1 MKNVEI
7 FIYSFIQGI
16 SEFLPISSSAHL
28 YALESFFNWKVEG
41 LTFALAAHLGSLI
54 AVLFYEKSFLIKNF
68 NSLLTTKKENEIFLL
83 IICVLPV
90 LFIGFLIVI
99 FFKESYKFSVNYIA
113 LSSIVGA
120 LLLAFSDQ
128 EKDNSKKKKKLSLKD
143 SLFIGIFQIL
153 SLIPGMSRAGTVITM
168 ARYLGYTR
176 SFSIKLA
183 LLTSIPIILFASLYG
198 IFNIFIAS
206 QSIHYEFFFIVIA
219 TFIFA
224 YFSISFLLKWVK
236 YFSFRI
242 FVIYRIFFGVLL
254 IILAYSKST
263 EMTSLFF

>member
-28 YALESFFNWKVEG
+28 YALESFFNWKVDG

-54 AVLFYEKSFLIKNF
+54 AVLFYEKSFLIKNVK
-68 NSLLTTKKENEIFLL
+68 SLLTNKRENEVFLL

-90 LFIGFLIVI
+90 LFIGFLII
-99 FFKESYKFSVNYIA
+99 ILFKESYKFSLNYIA
-113 LSSIVGA
+113 LSSIIGA
-120 LLLAFSDQ
+120 LLLALSDL
-128 EKDNSKKKKKLSLKD
+128 EKSNSKKKEKLCLRD
-143 SLFIGIFQIL
+143 SIYIGIFQTL

-168 ARYLGYTR
+168 ARYLGCTR

-183 LLTSIPIILFASLYG
+183 LLTSMPIILLASLYG
-198 IFNIFIAS
+198 IYNVFIS
-206 QSIHYEFFFIVIA
+206 NQKIQYEFFLIVLL

-224 YFSISFLLKWVK
+224 YFSIIFLLKWVK
-236 YFSFRI
+236 YFSFKV
-242 FVIYRIFFGVLL
+242 FVIYRIFFGILL
-254 IILAYSKST
+254 IILAYS
-263 EMTSLFF
+263 

>member
-28 YALESFFNWKVEG
+28 YALESFFNWKVDG

-54 AVLFYEKSFLIKNF
+54 AVLFYEKSFLIKNVK
-68 NSLLTTKKENEIFLL
+68 SLLTTKRENEIFLL

-90 LFIGFLIVI
+90 LFIGFLII
-99 FFKESYKFSVNYIA
+99 ILFKESYKFSLNYIA
-113 LSSIVGA
+113 LSSIIGA
-120 LLLAFSDQ
+120 LLLALSDL
-128 EKDNSKKKKKLSLKD
+128 EKSNSKKKEKLCLRD
-143 SLFIGIFQIL
+143 SIYIGIFQTL

-183 LLTSIPIILFASLYG
+183 LLTSIPIILLASLYG
-198 IFNIFIAS
+198 IYNLFIS
-206 QSIHYEFFFIVIA
+206 NQKIQYEFFLIA
-219 TFIFA
+219 LLTFIFA
-224 YFSISFLLKWVK
+224 YFSIIFLLKWVK
-236 YFSFRI
+236 YFSFKV
-242 FVIYRIFFGVLL
+242 FVIYRIFFGILL
-254 IILAYSKST
+254 IILAYS
-263 EMTSLFF
+263 

>member
-28 YALESFFNWKVEG
+28 YALESFFNWKVDG

-54 AVLFYEKSFLIKNF
+54 AVLFYEKSFLIKNVK
-68 NSLLTTKKENEIFLL
+68 SLLTTKRENEIFLL

-90 LFIGFLIVI
+90 LFIGFLII
-99 FFKESYKFSVNYIA
+99 ILFKESYKFSLNYIA
-113 LSSIVGA
+113 LSSIIGA
-120 LLLAFSDQ
+120 LLLALSDL
-128 EKDNSKKKKKLSLKD
+128 ETSNSKKKEKLCLRD
-143 SLFIGIFQIL
+143 SIYVGIFQTL

-183 LLTSIPIILFASLYG
+183 LLTSIPIILLASLYG
-198 IFNIFIAS
+198 IYNVFIS
-206 QSIHYEFFFIVIA
+206 NQKIQYEFFLIA
-219 TFIFA
+219 LLTFIFA
-224 YFSISFLLKWVK
+224 YFSIIFLLKWVK
-236 YFSFRI
+236 YFSFKV
-242 FVIYRIFFGVLL
+242 FVIYRIFFGILL
-254 IILAYSKST
+254 IILAYS
-263 EMTSLFF
+263 

>member
-28 YALESFFNWKVEG
+28 YALESFFNWKVDG

-54 AVLFYEKSFLIKNF
+54 AVLFYEKSFLIKNVK
-68 NSLLTTKKENEIFLL
+68 SLLTTKRENEIFLL

-90 LFIGFLIVI
+90 LFIGFLII
-99 FFKESYKFSVNYIA
+99 ILFKESYKFSLNYIA
-113 LSSIVGA
+113 LSSIIGA
-120 LLLAFSDQ
+120 LLLALSDL
-128 EKDNSKKKKKLSLKD
+128 EKSNSKKKEKLCLRD
-143 SLFIGIFQIL
+143 SIYIGIFQTL

-183 LLTSIPIILFASLYG
+183 LLTSIPIILLASLYG
-198 IFNIFIAS
+198 IYNVFIS
-206 QSIHYEFFFIVIA
+206 NQKIQYEFFLIA
-219 TFIFA
+219 LLTFIFA
-224 YFSISFLLKWVK
+224 YFSIIFLLKWVK
-236 YFSFRI
+236 YFSFKV
-242 FVIYRIFFGVLL
+242 FVIYRIFFGILL
-254 IILAYSKST
+254 IILAYS
-263 EMTSLFF
+263 

>member
-28 YALESFFNWKVEG
+28 YALESFFNWKVDG

-54 AVLFYEKSFLIKNF
+54 AVLFYEKSFLIKNVK
-68 NSLLTTKKENEIFLL
+68 SLLTTKRENEIFLL

-90 LFIGFLIVI
+90 LFIGFLII
-99 FFKESYKFSVNYIA
+99 ILFKESYKFSLNYIA
-113 LSSIVGA
+113 LSSIIGA
-120 LLLAFSDQ
+120 LLLALSDL
-128 EKDNSKKKKKLSLKD
+128 EKSNSKKKEKLCLRD
-143 SLFIGIFQIL
+143 SIYVGIFQTL

-183 LLTSIPIILFASLYG
+183 LLTSIPIILLASLYG
-198 IFNIFIAS
+198 IYNVFIS
-206 QSIHYEFFFIVIA
+206 NQKIQYEFFLIA
-219 TFIFA
+219 LLTFIFA
-224 YFSISFLLKWVK
+224 YFSIIFLLKWVK
-236 YFSFRI
+236 YFSFKV
-242 FVIYRIFFGVLL
+242 FVIYRIFFGILL
-254 IILAYSKST
+254 IILAYS
-263 EMTSLFF
+263 

>member
-28 YALESFFNWKVEG
+28 YALESFFNWKVDG

-54 AVLFYEKSFLIKNF
+54 AVLFYEKSFLIKNVK
-68 NSLLTTKKENEIFLL
+68 SLLTNKRENEVFLL

-90 LFIGFLIVI
+90 LFIGFLII
-99 FFKESYKFSVNYIA
+99 ILFKESYKFSLNYIA
-113 LSSIVGA
+113 LSSIIGA
-120 LLLAFSDQ
+120 LLLDLYDL
-128 EKDNSKKKKKLSLKD
+128 EKSNSKKKEKLCLRD
-143 SLFIGIFQIL
+143 SIYIGIFQTL

-183 LLTSIPIILFASLYG
+183 LLTSIPIILLASLYG
-198 IFNIFIAS
+198 IYNVFIS
-206 QSIHYEFFFIVIA
+206 NQKIQYEFFLIA
-219 TFIFA
+219 LLTFIFA
-224 YFSISFLLKWVK
+224 YFSIIFLLKWVK
-236 YFSFRI
+236 YFSFKV
-242 FVIYRIFFGVLL
+242 FVIYRIFFGILL
-254 IILAYSKST
+254 IILAYS
-263 EMTSLFF
+263 